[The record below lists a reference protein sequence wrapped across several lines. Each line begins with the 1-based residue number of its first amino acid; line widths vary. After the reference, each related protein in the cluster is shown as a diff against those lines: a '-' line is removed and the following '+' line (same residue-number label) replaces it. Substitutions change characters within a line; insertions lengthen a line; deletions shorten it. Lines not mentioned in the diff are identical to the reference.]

1 MKFNVKIIPIGKYLS
16 KYNIFVGDTKTISNE
31 DGVELTELLK
41 AYESDFRYP
50 IYLTDSI
57 TLYRELIG
65 ISAQFLI
72 TDITIP
78 TTDTN
83 RINLTLGTSKSNEAY
98 AFTVLYNTTNKTYS
112 IMLGE

>member
-31 DGVELTELLK
+31 DGEELTELLK
-41 AYESDFRYP
+41 AYDGDFRYP

-57 TLYRELIG
+57 TLVRELIG

-72 TDITIP
+72 TNTDSTNTNKVDIV
-78 TTDTN
+78 
-83 RINLTLGTSKSNEAY
+83 LGTSK
-98 AFTVLYNTTNKTYS
+98 TRDLYTISVVHNATNKTYTLS
-112 IMLGE
+112 LTEI